1 MIVEPDDGP
10 ETCARQRDTLQAEL
24 EATADWLESETPQ
37 VSIAAK
43 LRGRAALIRQVILT
57 AKGETP

>member
-10 ETCARQRDTLQAEL
+10 ETCARQCDTLQAEL
-24 EATADWLESETPQ
+24 EVTADWLEA
-37 VSIAAK
+37 IAAK
-43 LRGRAALIRQVILT
+43 LRGRAVLIRQVVLT